1 MGWGVVEDRLG
12 RSPPGTVKLSDSDQE
27 QNFGGP
33 TSNLKKRGNV
43 VLQPQPSD
51 DPNDPLNWSQGFKI
65 ANILV
70 IAFGSAV
77 SNALTTMVQPGIKPM
92 AEKFGVTEGP
102 ISSWVINS
110 LAFWTSLASFF
121 VVAGSDVWGRRPFY
135 LAGILILTGC
145 NVMAYAAT
153 TFPILVVARTLTGLA
168 AAPIFS
174 LATASVSDIFF
185 VHERGIFLAVWG
197 LAISSGGTVS
207 QIITGFLIDAMGVES
222 TFLFASIILGVLFII
237 AYFVLL
243 ESAYFKPRVT
253 SAFSR
258 SDNPVED
265 EEDLFPAEKV
275 GVEVPVKRTYRQNLA
290 VWNGRLSDMGFW
302 AGAVKPLGMLTSPI
316 VAYSALLSTVLLILL
331 AGVPTLVTI
340 VIGDAPYSLSPSN
353 IGLTNIPLIFV
364 GLIAGPTLGFLSD
377 AVTRMM
383 ARSNGTNPGVAEPEF
398 RLVLLLLALPI
409 TVFGLVGMAMSM
421 DERGSLSWIMVWNSV
436 ILFGSLAGTQTSV
449 VYVVDAYAKSSAQ
462 AFVTINGI
470 ASLVSFVGIEPLINW
485 FMASGP
491 MVVLSVVASAQVV
504 VAVGAIPMYIWGK
517 RIRAWYSRASW
528 AQKFQNV

>member
-33 TSNLKKRGNV
+33 TANLKKKGNV

-51 DPNDPLNWSQGFKI
+51 DPNDPLNWPQGFKI
-65 ANILV
+65 ANICV

-92 AEKFGVTEGP
+92 AEKFGVTEGS

-145 NVMAYAAT
+145 NVMAYFAT
-153 TFPILVVARTLTGLA
+153 SFPILVVARTLTGFA
-168 AAPIFS
+168 AAPVFS

-185 VHERGIFLAVWG
+185 AHERGIFLAVWG

-222 TFLFASIILGVLFII
+222 TFLFAAIILGVLFIL
-237 AYFVLL
+237 AYFILL

-253 SAFSR
+253 SSFSR
-258 SDNPVED
+258 SDNPVDD
-265 EEDLFPAEKV
+265 EEDLFPAEKI
-275 GVEVPVKRTYRQNLA
+275 GVEVPAKRTYRQNLA
-290 VWNGRLSDMGFW
+290 VWNGRLSDMSFW
-302 AGAVKPLGMLTSPI
+302 AGSIKPLGMMTSPI

-331 AGVPTLVTI
+331 AGIPTLVTI
-340 VIGDAPYSLSPSN
+340 LLGSEPYSLPPSA
-353 IGLTNIPLIFV
+353 IGLTNVPLIFV
-364 GLIAGPTLGFLSD
+364 GLIAGPAMGFLSD

-398 RLVLLLLALPI
+398 RLVLLLIAIPI
-409 TVFGLVGMAMSM
+409 TVFGVIGMAMSM
-421 DERGSLSWIMVWNSV
+421 DEKGSQAWIMVWNSV
-436 ILFGSLAGTQTSV
+436 ILLGALTGTQTSV
-449 VYVVDAYAKSSAQ
+449 VYVVDAYARTSAQ

-470 ASLVSFVGIEPLINW
+470 ASLVSFIGIEPLINW
-485 FMASGP
+485 FMSSGP
-491 MVVLSVVASAQVV
+491 LLVLSVIASAQVI
-504 VAVGAIPMYIWGK
+504 VAICALPMYVWGK

-528 AQKFQNV
+528 AQRFQNM